1 MQDFHTQ
8 AVFPIIFDDS
18 PDQVTD
24 GRLGHGRVLD
34 EGLLAK
40 VDVETALLSM
50 SNYGKSQYS
59 NTKGKLESAVH
70 LCPVCPKIFITSI
83 EGNRDLDGS

>member
-1 MQDFHTQ
+1 MQALHTQ

-40 VDVETALLSM
+40 ADVQTALLSM
-50 SNYGKSQYS
+50 SNYGKSQYPDS
-59 NTKGKLESAVH
+59 KGK
-70 LCPVCPKIFITSI
+70 
-83 EGNRDLDGS
+83 